1 MRWNMLQSF
10 INRYGDIIQWR
21 RNEII
26 RLLIIAKTAYT
37 GARKKKTCVES

>member
-10 INRYGDIIQWR
+10 INRYDDIIQWR

-26 RLLIIAKTAYT
+26 RLLIIANTVYT
-37 GARKKKTCVES
+37 EARKQKKCVES